1 MNYKDTLLMPKTEFE
16 MRGNLPKKE
25 PKYVER
31 WQKENMY
38 ERVIEQNKGKEDF
51 VFHDGPPYA
60 NGNMHMGHMLNKV
73 IKDVI
78 CRYNNMEGRYTPYI
92 PGWDTHGLPIENA
105 IQKLGVN
112 RKEMSTA
119 ALEKN
124 VMNMLMSK

>member
-51 VFHDGPPYA
+51 VFHDDCSP
-60 NGNMHMGHMLNKV
+60 
-73 IKDVI
+73 
-78 CRYNNMEGRYTPYI
+78 
-92 PGWDTHGLPIENA
+92 
-105 IQKLGVN
+105 
-112 RKEMSTA
+112 
-119 ALEKN
+119 
-124 VMNMLMSK
+124 

>member
-51 VFHDGPPYA
+51 IFHDGPPYA
-60 NGNMHMGHMLNKV
+60 YYHWHMV
-73 IKDVI
+73 D
-78 CRYNNMEGRYTPYI
+78 
-92 PGWDTHGLPIENA
+92 
-105 IQKLGVN
+105 
-112 RKEMSTA
+112 
-119 ALEKN
+119 
-124 VMNMLMSK
+124 